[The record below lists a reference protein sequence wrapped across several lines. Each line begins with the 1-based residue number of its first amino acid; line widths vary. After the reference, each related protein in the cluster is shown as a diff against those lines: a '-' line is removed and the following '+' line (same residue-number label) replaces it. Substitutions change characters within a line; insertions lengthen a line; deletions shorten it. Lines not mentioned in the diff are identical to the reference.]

1 MILRGMPFSRLLVY
15 PFLPRALD
23 VGEPGQCKFRFLGA
37 LAIFIAYLAAA
48 VGRFVPDLTDAL
60 SFIGGYL
67 VFSYAWGWVV
77 ALELSTAPVRQ
88 SVCLVIEQAVL
99 ACGIAYCGLSLAPLI
114 WVPVSI
120 SMGYGLRFGHR
131 IGIRSAVIGCAMQGA
146 TLASS
151 PFWRSVPSVAFG
163 VVLSALVLPV
173 YAIGLNSRL
182 QAARSEAER
191 KTAEL
196 TKATQTDS
204 LTGLLNRLG
213 LEAAVG
219 ASLESANEGSTASA
233 LVYIDLDGF
242 KAVNDT
248 AGHAAGDKVLRDVA
262 LAMRAA
268 VRAGD
273 VIARLGGDE
282 FAVVLN
288 GLADAENATRIAGAV
303 LSSIR
308 RVQVAGHPGLALSA
322 SLGVHLL
329 VRHLAQTPEE
339 AISCADAAMLFGKRG
354 GKCRVV
360 CPIVVAGPDLL
371 KEAA

>member
-1 MILRGMPFSRLLVY
+1 MILRGMPPIRLLVY

-23 VGEPGQCKFRFLGA
+23 IGESGQCRFRFLGA
-37 LAIFIAYLAAA
+37 LAIFVAYLAAQLS
-48 VGRFVPDLTDAL
+48 RFVPDLMTAL
-60 SFIGGYL
+60 AFIGGYL

-77 ALELSTAPVRQ
+77 ALEVNSAPVRR
-88 SVCLVIEQAVL
+88 SVCLLIEHGIL
-99 ACGIAYCGLSLAPLI
+99 ACGIAYCGLALAPLI

-120 SMGYGLRFGHR
+120 SMGYGLRFGYR
-131 IGIRSAVIGCAMQGA
+131 MGILSAVVGCAMQAA
-146 TLASS
+146 TLTSS

-173 YAIGLNSRL
+173 YAIGLNRRL
-182 QAARSEAER
+182 QSARTESER
-191 KTAEL
+191 KTVEL
-196 TKATQTDS
+196 TKATQTDP

-213 LEAAVG
+213 LEAALG
-219 ASLESANEGSTASA
+219 ASLDSANEHSTASA
-233 LVYIDLDGF
+233 LIYIDLDGF

-248 AGHAAGDKVLRDVA
+248 AGHAAGDKVLKNVA
-262 LAMRAA
+262 LAMRTA
-268 VRAGD
+268 VRVGD

-303 LSSIR
+303 LSSIQ
-308 RVQVAGHPGLALSA
+308 RVQVAGHPGLAVSA

-339 AISCADAAMLFGKRG
+339 AISCADAAMLFGKRT

-360 CPIVVAGPDLL
+360 CPIVLAGPTC
-371 KEAA
+371 